1 MSAFNFLERKRI
13 RFHLMGVEEELRN
26 KDVGSLRPGLR
37 EERLR
42 NLGFLKDYRKMGKF
56 PVNTRYPG
64 EVLPHIKDEKGTLC
78 AMAYVIEK
86 SGHGHL
92 VENLAENNNL
102 IRLED
107 VSGGPVTEW
116 LSTSGL
122 TREESAKIQPGYYGH
137 TPDTPVFWFLPWG
150 FFWISF
156 TLALISLEYV
166 NYRLVKH
173 FKIKKPKIKYLTHA
187 YLAAGALAISVVLA
201 FVVLFLFLLFGAGP
215 FF

>member
-42 NLGFLKDYRKMGKF
+42 NLGFLRDYRKMGKF

-92 VENLAENNNL
+92 VENLAESNNL

-122 TREESAKIQPGYYGH
+122 TREESAKIQPTYGH
-137 TPDTPVFWFLPWG
+137 ETANSWLFVWG
-150 FFWISF
+150 PFWISF
-156 TLALISLEYV
+156 TLILICLEYA
-166 NYRLVKH
+166 NYRMVKH

-187 YLAAGALAISVVLA
+187 YMAAGALALSFILA
-201 FVVLFLFLLFGAGP
+201 FVVLFLFSV
-215 FF
+215 FFYVGW